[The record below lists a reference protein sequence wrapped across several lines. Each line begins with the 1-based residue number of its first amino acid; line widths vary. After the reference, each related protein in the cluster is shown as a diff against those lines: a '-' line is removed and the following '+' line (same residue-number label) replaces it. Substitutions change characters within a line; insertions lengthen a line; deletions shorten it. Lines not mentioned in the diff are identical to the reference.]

1 MAETREVCGI
11 GAHGGRHS
19 AATTSRARTW
29 WTLMGAALLVLVLA
43 GGTAWTLNAG
53 ATPATRASAST
64 AVPAQPAV
72 PPAAGP
78 SPTTVVTASQ
88 HARCPANAVACV
100 DLSTKT
106 AWLQDG
112 GQVTYGPVPMLPGAQ
127 TGLAPPGPTSS
138 ATPTGAFHVLRKKA
152 DGVSSEFGDP
162 MPNAVYFAAG
172 GIAFHEGS
180 LTTSSHGC
188 IHLPPAASTMF
199 FDRLRVGDPVEV
211 FA

>member
-1 MAETREVCGI
+1 
-11 GAHGGRHS
+11 
-19 AATTSRARTW
+19 
-29 WTLMGAALLVLVLA
+29 MGAALLVLVLA
-43 GGTAWTLNAG
+43 GGTAWTLGAG
-53 ATPATRASAST
+53 ATPPSPASAST
-64 AVPAQPAV
+64 AVPAAPSQPAA
-72 PPAAGP
+72 PAAAGP
-78 SPTTVVTASQ
+78 SPATVVTASQ
-88 HARCPANAVACV
+88 RARCAPSAAACV

-112 GQVTYGPVPMLPGAQ
+112 GQVSYGPVPMLPGAQ

-152 DGVSSEFGDP
+152 DEVSSEFGDP
-162 MPNAVYFAAG
+162 MPDAVYFAPG

-188 IHLPPAASTMF
+188 IHLPPEASTMF
-199 FDRLRVGDPVEV
+199 FDRLRVGDRVEV

>member
-1 MAETREVCGI
+1 
-11 GAHGGRHS
+11 
-19 AATTSRARTW
+19 
-29 WTLMGAALLVLVLA
+29 MGAALLVLVLA
-43 GGTAWTLNAG
+43 GGTAWTLGAG
-53 ATPATRASAST
+53 AAPPTRANAST
-64 AVPAQPAV
+64 AAQGTPSQSAT
-72 PPAAGP
+72 PPTAGP
-78 SPTTVVTASQ
+78 SPATVVTASRR
-88 HARCPANAVACV
+88 ARCTPSAAACV

-112 GQVTYGPVPMLPGAQ
+112 GQVSYGPVPMLPGAE

-152 DGVSSEFGDP
+152 DAVSSEFGDP
-162 MPNAVYFAAG
+162 MPDAVFFAPG

-188 IHLPPAASTMF
+188 IHLPPTASTTF